1 MTSLSNTIFDELET
15 SAKDFLKI
23 DLTSNVKSEN
33 DAIERSD
40 TSDVVDDMKTLTRL
54 KKLMNVA
61 SILIAIAA
69 TYVVAQTEMS
79 FLNHSSL

>member
-1 MTSLSNTIFDELET
+1 MTSLNSTISDELET
-15 SAKDFLKI
+15 SAKDFLR
-23 DLTSNVKSEN
+23 LES

-40 TSDVVDDMKTLTRL
+40 TSDVLDDMRTLTRL
-54 KKLMNVA
+54 KKSIDVV
-61 SILIAIAA
+61 SILIAIAT